1 LPLSGALAA
10 IFSLE
15 LLINREIRIM
25 NINTSKHGFIAG
37 TTVCAALLL
46 NDLVLFGNLHL
57 DTSSITMLL
66 AIGVA
71 CLVGVFTTE
80 KNIKGNCIAVAATCI
95 GLVLNGL
102 GLGYLNLNTIS
113 IIVISLIGLGSL
125 SGYVVVARK
134 VLVT

>member
-1 LPLSGALAA
+1 ML
-10 IFSLE
+10 SLE
-15 LLINREIRIM
+15 LIINMEIKIM
-25 NINTSKHGFIAG
+25 NINTSKHGFVAG
-37 TTVCAALLL
+37 TTVCASLLL

-66 AIGVA
+66 VIGVA

-80 KNIKGNCIAVAATCI
+80 KNIKCSFTAVAAACT

-102 GLGYLNLNTIS
+102 GLGYLDLNTIS

-125 SGYVVVARK
+125 AGYVVVSRK
-134 VLVT
+134 EPVA